1 MHDRRGPDRRDDL
14 ARDLELLAERLAES
28 REAIVRILAAS
39 AGDEVAPDEPPS
51 GPVRL
56 PRVLHSAPDL
66 PGAPAPE
73 DQMGSTGQRPPP
85 DDAAVPDPGRRGVL
99 SAAHRR
105 LLAVV
110 LLAVGAVVLL
120 TSLVTLL

>member
-39 AGDEVAPDEPPS
+39 AGDEVATEEPPT

-66 PGAPAPE
+66 PDAPAPE
-73 DQMGSTGQRPPP
+73 EQPSSPGPPP
-85 DDAAVPDPGRRGVL
+85 DDAADPGPGRRPVL
-99 SAAHRR
+99 TAAHRR

-110 LLAVGAVVLL
+110 LVAVGAVVLL